1 MVHYSFIG
9 EEGRYMNV
17 FKKLIAEL
25 EKPRSDRPLGSGWL
39 SGAGAI
45 LAGLTGFLLIVVL
58 RYPSWFTTPELAFL
72 YEKGIIKPLL
82 HVVLILGYVFAL
94 ISLILNRSK
103 VLGTTGLALVVVA
116 ALLGGSQSEAAAVNG
131 TSLYFG
137 LDFFVL
143 NVLFVGFL
151 FVPLERFFPA
161 RPEQTVFRQEWR
173 EDMLYYFISSM
184 LVQVLTFLTMAPTN
198 YVTGHVNLEHVQ
210 SWVGGLP
217 FFVQVIL
224 IMIATDFLQYW
235 LHRLFHTV
243 PFLWR
248 FHAVHHSAEKMDW
261 LAGARMHF
269 FEIAVLRGVTAIPMF
284 SLGFDP
290 AAIQVYVLVV
300 YFYSSLV
307 HANIGW
313 NLKLIEPF
321 MVTPRFHHWHHGLE
335 QEAID
340 VNFAIHF
347 PLYDRIFGT
356 YHMPEGEE
364 GKGRWPKAYGVARG
378 PVPKGYWKQFW
389 FPFSKPKS

>member
-1 MVHYSFIG
+1 
-9 EEGRYMNV
+9 MNI

-25 EKPRSDRPLGSGWL
+25 EKPRDKRPLGSGWL
-39 SGAGAI
+39 SGAGAL
-45 LAGLTGFLLIVVL
+45 LAGLVGLLLIIVL
-58 RYPSWFTTPELAFL
+58 RYPSWFNTPELAML
-72 YEKGIIKPLL
+72 HEKGIIKTAL
-82 HVVLILGYVFAL
+82 HVVLILGYAFAL
-94 ISLILNRSK
+94 ISLVLNRSK
-103 VLGTTGLALVVVA
+103 ILGTTAMGLIVIVALI
-116 ALLGGSQSEAAAVNG
+116 GGSSSQAAQNN

-151 FVPLERFFPA
+151 FIPLERFFPA
-161 RPEQTVFRQEWR
+161 RAEQTVFRQEWR
-173 EDMLYYFISSM
+173 EDMFYYFVSSM

-198 YVTGHVNLEHVQ
+198 FITNSVNLETVQ
-210 SWVGGLP
+210 TYLGGLP

-248 FHAVHHSAEKMDW
+248 FHAVHHSAERMDW

-269 FEIAVLRGVTAIPMF
+269 MEIAVLRGVTAIPMF

-300 YFYSSLV
+300 YFMSSFV

-313 NLKLIEPF
+313 NLKPIEPF

-356 YHMPEGEE
+356 YHMPQGQDNN
-364 GKGRWPKAYGVARG
+364 GKKAGRWPKAYGVASG

-389 FPFSKPKS
+389 FPFSKPKPKDLPK

>member
-1 MVHYSFIG
+1 VAIFG
-9 EEGRYMNV
+9 
-17 FKKLIAEL
+17 KLITEL
-25 EKPRSDRPLGSGWL
+25 EKPRSERPLGSGWL
-39 SGAGAI
+39 SGTGAI

-58 RYPSWFTTPELAFL
+58 RYPTWFTTPELAML
-72 YEKGIIKPLL
+72 YEKGIVKPLL
-82 HVVLILGYVFAL
+82 HVVLILGYIFAL

-103 VLGTTGLALVVVA
+103 VLGTTGLALVMVA
-116 ALLGGSQSEAAAVNG
+116 ALLGGSQNEASAVNG

-151 FVPLERFFPA
+151 FIPLERFFPA

-173 EDMLYYFISSM
+173 EDMFYYFVSSM

-198 YVTGHVNLEHVQ
+198 YVTSHVSLEHVQ

-217 FFVQVIL
+217 FFIQVIL

-235 LHRLFHTV
+235 LHRLFHTI

-290 AAIQVYVLVV
+290 AAIQTYVLVV

-313 NLKLIEPF
+313 NLKFIEPF

-356 YHMPEGEE
+356 YHMP
-364 GKGRWPKAYGVARG
+364 KNRWPKAYGVASG

-389 FPFSKPKS
+389 FPLSKPEPKDNQK